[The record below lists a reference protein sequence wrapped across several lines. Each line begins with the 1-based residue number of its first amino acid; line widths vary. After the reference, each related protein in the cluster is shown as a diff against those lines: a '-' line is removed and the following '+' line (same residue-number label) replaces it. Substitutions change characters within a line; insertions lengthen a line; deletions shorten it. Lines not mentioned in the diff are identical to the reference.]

1 MFFEWGT
8 KSIEFRYDSIADAAN
23 NLNQVMVELE
33 TLITELEKTR
43 NAINDENT
51 GMAIREL
58 VARFDK
64 EILKVK
70 GRYNEVNNVVIIL
83 ENSFKDL
90 YHHIKPI
97 DIGKKTKVSSESV
110 AKEVTNFKETITNKI
125 NSSIRFL
132 GTRPSFISNIELEV
146 TDKERRAFE
155 HNKVQLDHAKDLV
168 GNLSVKLN
176 ERIEDIRDINVYFK
190 QFEDVEEY
198 YANITKDFKISDD
211 EISEEMIE
219 ISNKYTIDQ
228 ISQIEHGVGQ
238 LSIEMSDWLYEYF
251 VNELGMPSDEF
262 YKLFSE
268 EVLYDIMFFVLDYLS
283 EPENLQ
289 GLKNIGQFLST
300 IVASLLKAASPFAP
314 IFNAISDKYGKDVLD
329 IFLNDFITRLLGFQ
343 VSPDGTHITTSET
356 SLQSASGF
364 MDIYDELGPILG
376 MDLNT
381 EVIIFVY
388 DGREYRFQLWEGT
401 YGFNTMIGGEMG
413 LYYRPLSVANK
424 LPYSDEDNGS
434 NDFLYYAAVDEAD
447 HIPINVTIYDNK
459 GNIITNNDTKDYT
472 ANDNHYWNA
481 QFRSNNGL
489 RDKED
494 IYMEGTVVMAPAMA
508 DSFIAGLEG
517 QNIQYTVKDI
527 TVNGQ
532 IEKEITLIWGK

>member
-8 KSIEFRYDSIADAAN
+8 KSIEIRYDSIADAAN

-70 GRYNEVNNVVIIL
+70 GRYNEVKNVVIIL

-97 DIGKKTKVSSESV
+97 DIGKKTTVSSESV

-300 IVASLLKAASPFAP
+300 IVAGLLKVASPFAP

-489 RDKED
+489 RDKD
-494 IYMEGTVVMAPAMA
+494 DVYMEGTVVMAPAMA